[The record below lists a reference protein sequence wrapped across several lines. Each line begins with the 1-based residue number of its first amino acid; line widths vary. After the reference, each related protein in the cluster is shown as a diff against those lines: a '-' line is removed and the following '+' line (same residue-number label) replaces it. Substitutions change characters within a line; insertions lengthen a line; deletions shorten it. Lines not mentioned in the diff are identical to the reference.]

1 MKKQKGVTLISL
13 VIIVI
18 VLGIL
23 ATVTIYYGRSLIKE
37 AKLQDFKTNM
47 LLIEAS
53 TKEYVEQVNFEKQSI
68 NNGETLE
75 NLKSKYLK
83 GTKLAG
89 SAVEGLVS
97 GLIDNSKIDEY
108 YYFTTEQLNEIG
120 IKDVKSDNENGYYIV
135 RYIIDEDISDNSYG
149 AEVEI
154 IHTQGFDGKHTL
166 EQIKS
171 M

>member
-1 MKKQKGVTLISL
+1 MKNQKGITLISL
-13 VIIVI
+13 TIIVI
-18 VLGIL
+18 ILGIL
-23 ATVTIYYGRSLIKE
+23 AGVTIYYGKGLIKE

-75 NLKSKYLK
+75 NLKNKYLK

-89 SAVEGLVS
+89 SGVEGLAS
-97 GLIDNSKIDEY
+97 GLIDNTKIDEY

-120 IKDVKSDNENGYYIV
+120 IKDVKSDDENGYYIV
-135 RYIIDEDISDNSYG
+135 RYIIDENISDNSYG

-154 IHTQGFDGKHTL
+154 IHTQGFEGNHTL
-166 EQIKS
+166 EQIKA